1 MAGAKST
8 KQKTAGTAGNA
19 KKRTTSKKDQ
29 AADSPPND
37 WAQTVLNQ
45 LVEAQKT
52 WFENAAQQNA
62 LLVETVNKLS
72 ETRKSAPTEALS
84 DWVKQG
90 IENFIEAQKRWSE
103 IAVRQSEQI
112 LETVRSNADFTDS
125 DQKPNAAAANQTV
138 ETLVKMRSAWL
149 DFVTSQN
156 DRLVNTMKNTL
167 KIDDSS
173 PAASLADFA
182 RQAVNNYVEV
192 QKRWLNLAVQFP
204 FPDIKDESGESKK

>member
-1 MAGAKST
+1 MANSKST
-8 KQKTAGTAGNA
+8 KQKNAGTAGKA
-19 KKRTTSKKDQ
+19 KNETASKKDQ
-29 AADSPPND
+29 ATDAQPTD

-52 WFENAAQQNA
+52 WFENASQQNA
-62 LLVETVNKLS
+62 LLIETVNKLS
-72 ETRKSAPTEALS
+72 ETRKNAPTEALS

-103 IAVRQSEQI
+103 IAVQQSEQI
-112 LETVRSNADFTDS
+112 LETVRSNTAFSDS
-125 DQKPNAAAANQTV
+125 NQKSNATIANQSV

-156 DRLVNTMKNTL
+156 DRLVNMMKDTL

-173 PAASLADFA
+173 PVSSLADFA
-182 RQAVNNYVEV
+182 QQAVNNYVEV
-192 QKRWLNLAVQFP
+192 QKRWLNMAVQFP
-204 FPDIKDESGESKK
+204 FPGIKDESK